1 MKINISLG
9 MLFPDFE
16 NNVYLSLTGK
26 ATNYFNDDAQRI
38 FPPFSRIT
46 VVEVTNI
53 AQFVK

>member
-1 MKINISLG
+1 MIINISLG

-46 VVEVTNI
+46 VVEVNNYL
-53 AQFVK
+53 